1 MPRLR
6 PVSLGGLPWLE
17 LVRLSGDDGWHYGVL
32 NGRKEIGRLTHL
44 PGVDPGGPG
53 GGRCGGG
60 RTGTSGPGR
69 RLCRHWRGP
78 GVALRSGDADP
89 PRKSRRLRSCG
100 AGGRR

>member
-44 PGVDPGGPG
+44 PGVDPGGPWRWAVRWG
-53 GGRCGGG
+53 PHGHE
-60 RTGTSGPGR
+60 RTRAKALQALARAWSGATIR
-69 RLCRHWRGP
+69 
-78 GVALRSGDADP
+78 
-89 PRKSRRLRSCG
+89 
-100 AGGRR
+100 